1 LGDSIVVVGGE
12 GLWSCHIHTDD
23 VGGAIEAGIDAGR
36 PRRIQ
41 VTDLAEQ
48 VQEER
53 WVREAGAD
61 GAGSPGGP
69 PPGARTAVVAVATG
83 EGVQRIFRSL
93 GVDRIVAGGQSMN
106 PSTSQILDAVEQASA
121 PEVVVLP
128 NNDNISAVASQAA
141 DLSPKRVEVVPT
153 RGIAEGLAAL
163 MEYDP
168 FAPAADNARAMAAAS
183 GRVVAGEVTR
193 AQRSSRC
200 WLGPIAEG
208 DWIALSPRGIEAVD
222 KELVGAVCSLLERLV
237 GEGHELV
244 TLIEGEGAS
253 RADTRRVTEWLSEN
267 RPGVEAEVHYGGQP
281 LYAYLVS
288 VE

>member
-1 LGDSIVVVGGE
+1 
-12 GLWSCHIHTDD
+12 
-23 VGGAIEAGIDAGR
+23 
-36 PRRIQ
+36 
-41 VTDLAEQ
+41 
-48 VQEER
+48 
-53 WVREAGAD
+53 
-61 GAGSPGGP
+61 
-69 PPGARTAVVAVATG
+69 VAVATG

-168 FAPAADNARAMAAAS
+168 FAPAADNARARAAAS